1 MKKGEPIMGR
11 LIYASI
17 FLLVSVFLL
26 QPFAHA
32 ADKIRIG
39 LPADAGHFTIPL
51 AQKRGFLREE
61 GFEAEIITINGPVA
75 NIALSNG
82 DVDYYTGFGSGMRSM
97 LQGLPAR
104 IVACFRP
111 LPHFVLLGRPELKS
125 VKDLKGKIIGT
136 NLGGG
141 PDLVA
146 RLIIK
151 HFGLDPD
158 KDMTF
163 VRGSN
168 ETALAR
174 MKQGL
179 MDATSAP
186 VPWDYRAKKMG
197 FNVLAR
203 AEDLFTYPIS
213 GLIANTKKIK
223 DRPDEI
229 KRLIRAGIKA
239 NRYIRETREGTIAIL
254 MSTYRLDQETGTA
267 LYDSFLKGFN
277 VDGSLPEDGFR
288 RLIEDT
294 KRVTKVDREVAFNE
308 VADLSILREAQREM
322 GIK

>member
-1 MKKGEPIMGR
+1 MKM
-11 LIYASI
+11 I
-17 FLLVSVFLL
+17 FLALVTVILLHDSV
-26 QPFAHA
+26 HA
-32 ADKIRIG
+32 ADKIRIAM
-39 LPADAGHFTIPL
+39 PADAGHFTFPL
-51 AQKRGFLREE
+51 AQKRGFLKEE
-61 GFEAEIITINGPVA
+61 GIETDIITISGPVA

-82 DVDYYTGFGSGMRSM
+82 DLDYFTGFGSGMRSM

-104 IVACFRP
+104 ILVCYRP

-125 VKDLKGKIIGT
+125 VKDLKGKTIGVA
-136 NLGGG
+136 LGGG

-163 VRGSN
+163 VRGGN

-213 GLIANTKKIK
+213 GLIAHTKKIK
-223 DRPDEI
+223 EKPDEI
-229 KRLIRAGIKA
+229 KRLIKAGIKA
-239 NRYIRETREGTIAIL
+239 NRYMRANRDGTIPIL
-254 MSTYRLDQETGTA
+254 MSTYKLDKEVASA
-267 LYDSFLKGFN
+267 LYDSFVKGFN
-277 VDGSLPEDGFR
+277 DDGSLPEDGFR

-294 KRVTKVDREVAFNE
+294 KTITKVDREIALSE
-308 VADLSILREAQREM
+308 VADLSILREAQKEM

>member
-1 MKKGEPIMGR
+1 
-11 LIYASI
+11 
-17 FLLVSVFLL
+17 
-26 QPFAHA
+26 
-32 ADKIRIG
+32 
-39 LPADAGHFTIPL
+39 L
-51 AQKRGFLREE
+51 AQKRGFLKEE
-61 GFEAEIITINGPVA
+61 GIEADIITISGPVA

-82 DVDYYTGFGSGMRSM
+82 DLDYFTGFGSGMRSM

-104 IVACFRP
+104 ILVCYRP

-125 VKDLKGKIIGT
+125 VKDLKGKTIGVA
-136 NLGGG
+136 LGGG

-163 VRGSN
+163 VRGGN

-197 FNVLAR
+197 INVLAR
-203 AEDLFTYPIS
+203 AEELFTYPIS
-213 GLIANTKKIK
+213 GVVAHTKKIK
-223 DRPDEI
+223 EKPDEI
-229 KRLIRAGIKA
+229 KRLIKAGIKA
-239 NRYIRETREGTIAIL
+239 NRYMRANRDGTIPIL
-254 MSTYRLDQETGTA
+254 MSTYKLDKEVSSA
-267 LYDSFLKGFN
+267 LYDSFVKGFN
-277 VDGSLPEDGFR
+277 DDGNLPEDGFR

-294 KRVTKVDREVAFNE
+294 KSITKVDREIALSE
-308 VADLSILREAQREM
+308 VADLSILREAQREL